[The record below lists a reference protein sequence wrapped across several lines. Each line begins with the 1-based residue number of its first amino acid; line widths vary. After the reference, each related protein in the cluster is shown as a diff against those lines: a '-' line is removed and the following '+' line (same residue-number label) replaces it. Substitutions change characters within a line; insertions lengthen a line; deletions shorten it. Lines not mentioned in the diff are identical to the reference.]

1 MNVIPSQF
9 DDHSIRRI
17 EQEGKVYYSLIDIV
31 NTFTDSKAVRQYWN
45 DTKKRLEQDGFDVS
59 ENILRIS
66 LPDATGIRKQKT
78 DVADAETCL
87 RIVQSIP
94 SPNAEPVRQWLA
106 RLGIE
111 RLEETA
117 DPELGIQRAQN
128 RATETYEKRGM
139 DSAWIAARLKGIDD
153 RKAFTDALQKHVVG
167 ILGKHY
173 GIATDEVYKGIWGRG
188 AQQLKDEIGLPKKA
202 NLRDFQPRLAIIL
215 QTTVE
220 ATVSEILQDRQ
231 FVYPQEAIQIIDQV
245 TSIVQVQAEQLSRL
259 TGKDIATGKPLLKSK
274 IKPIKE

>member
-1 MNVIPSQF
+1 MSALIPAQF
-9 DDHSIRRI
+9 DDQSIRRA
-17 EQEGKVYYSLIDIV
+17 ERGGKVYYSLVDIV
-31 NTFTDSKAVRQYWN
+31 ATFSGTTLARRYWS
-45 DTKKRLEQDGFDVS
+45 DTKRRLKSDGFQLY
-59 ENILRIS
+59 ENIIHLK
-66 LPDATGIRKQKT
+66 LPSSDGKFYKT

-94 SPNAEPVRQWLA
+94 SPHAEPVRQWLA
-106 RLGIE
+106 RVGMD

-117 DPELGIQRAQN
+117 NPELGIQRAQN
-128 RATETYEKRGM
+128 RAVDVYENRGM

-153 RKAFTDALQKHVVG
+153 RKAFTDALQKHVIG

-173 GIATDEVYKGIWGRG
+173 GIATNEVYTGLWGRT
-188 AQQLKDEIGLPKKA
+188 ATQLKDEIGIPQKA

-231 FVYPQEAIQIIDQV
+231 FVYPQEAIHIIDQV
-245 TSIVQVQAEQLSRL
+245 TSIVQMQAEQLSRL
-259 TGKDIATGKPLLKSK
+259 TGKDIATGRPLLAKGTAS
-274 IKPIKE
+274 